1 VCLSQ
6 SEGGMSVRMERYL
19 FEQKQLPFMSPK
31 ILEINPNHK
40 ILEDI
45 YSKIQK
51 HEDASN
57 AIYNLFDIACIEAGD
72 VLRKP
77 SNFAKR
83 VIEMMSK

>member
-1 VCLSQ
+1 
-6 SEGGMSVRMERYL
+6 
-19 FEQKQLPFMSPK
+19 
-31 ILEINPNHK
+31 
-40 ILEDI
+40 LEDI

-51 HEDASN
+51 NEDASN

-83 VIEMMSK
+83 IVEMMAK